1 MRLALSR
8 RLLPAL
14 LLAFLPA
21 LPAAGL
27 AVGAPLPVVE
37 LSGPITP
44 VTADFLDQELSRAAS
59 LGAPLVVLKL
69 DTPGG
74 LLEATRRIVK
84 SVLAS
89 PVPVA
94 VWVAP
99 SGGRAASAGVF
110 ITLAGQVAAMAPGT
124 NIGAA
129 HPVSS
134 GGGWGGEKEKDD
146 GETGGRGDGEKKS
159 GASGN
164 GSVMEGKVLNDTAAW
179 ARTLAEGRG
188 RNGDWAEKAVR
199 ESVSIGER
207 EALAE
212 KVIDLVAADLP
223 ALLAAL
229 EGREVE
235 AGGKKLRLA
244 LAGAVPEE
252 RAPDWRRRL
261 LAALA
266 DPNVAYILL
275 MLGIYGLLFELYSPG
290 AILPGV
296 VGALSLL
303 LAFFSFQ
310 ILPLN
315 LAGVLL
321 ILLGVVLFLLEIKV
335 TSYGLLGI
343 GGVLSL
349 FLGSLMLFK
358 SAEPWLRLSL
368 SLVLAA
374 TVVTSLFFLLV
385 LAFAVRAARRRV
397 VTGSEGLVGMEGV
410 VEGEGMLE
418 GGGLTP
424 HGTVFVHGE
433 IWKAVSDAP
442 LPPGARVRV
451 SSVEGLVLR
460 VAPLPSP
467 APRP

>member
-1 MRLALSR
+1 
-8 RLLPAL
+8 
-14 LLAFLPA
+14 
-21 LPAAGL
+21 
-27 AVGAPLPVVE
+27 VVE
-37 LSGPITP
+37 VSGPITP
-44 VTADFLDQELSRAAS
+44 VTADFLDEELARAAS
-59 LGAPLVVLKL
+59 LGAPLVILKL

-84 SVLAS
+84 SILAS

-134 GGGWGGEKEKDD
+134 GGGWGQGEEQE
-146 GETGGRGDGEKKS
+146 GEQEGPSTDSGRGESGGEGKKGKGTS
-159 GASGN
+159 SPDK
-164 GSVMEGKVLNDTAAW
+164 GSVMEGKILNDTAAW

-223 ALLAAL
+223 GLLAAL

-235 AGGKKLRLA
+235 AAGKKLRLD

-275 MLGIYGLLFELYSPG
+275 MLGIYGILFELYSPG
-290 AILPGV
+290 AVLPGV

-335 TSYGLLGI
+335 TSYGLLGM

-410 VEGEGMLE
+410 VESE
-418 GGGLTP
+418 
-424 HGTVFVHGE
+424 GTVFVHGE

-451 SSVEGLVLR
+451 SSVEGLVLK

-467 APRP
+467 VPRP